1 MSAYKRFEDLPVWQ
15 ETARLYHSVLDFL
28 MVPGLAVSPGFR
40 DQLDRAGLS
49 VSNNIAEAYERM
61 STKELINF
69 LGIARGLRRRSA
81 FHDPSDSSRK
91 SMKANVEYINIIEK
105 FAESCGK
112 QIGGWIRS
120 FEQSPIQGKRYGS
133 TNNSEALS
141 KKDHRERM
149 KTRFFNLRFAICDFL
164 AARGP

>member
-1 MSAYKRFEDLPVWQ
+1 
-15 ETARLYHSVLDFL
+15 
-28 MVPGLAVSPGFR
+28 LAVSPGFR

-69 LGIARGLRRRSA
+69 LGIARGSADEVRSMIRVIVQ
-81 FHDPSDSSRK
+81 RK

-112 QIGGWIRS
+112 QIGEWIRS

>member
-1 MSAYKRFEDLPVWQ
+1 
-15 ETARLYHSVLDFL
+15 
-28 MVPGLAVSPGFR
+28 
-40 DQLDRAGLS
+40 

-69 LGIARGLRRRSA
+69 LGIARGSADEVRSMIRVIVQ
-81 FHDPSDSSRK
+81 RK